1 MSVGRKTI
9 LILVL
14 LLTPVAVYLVC
25 KFTNE
30 ELSTWL
36 SPMVSLAGT
45 VVGFFTGKS
54 SGSSVKNETQTGDN
68 NIRMGNISN
77 TGQFNI
83 NSEVDNG
90 IHKN

>member
-54 SGSSVKNETQTGDN
+54 SGNSVNKENKIVKKAKLHD
-68 NIRMGNISN
+68 ISGNKAPVI
-77 TGQFNI
+77 I
-83 NSEVDNG
+83 NSDVN
-90 IHKN
+90 KN

>member
-54 SGSSVKNETQTGDN
+54 SGNSVNKETKIVKKAKLRD
-68 NIRMGNISN
+68 ISGNQ
-77 TGQFNI
+77 GQVII
-83 NSEVDNG
+83 NSDVNNG
-90 IHKN
+90 IQKN

>member
-54 SGSSVKNETQTGDN
+54 SGNSVNKETKIVKKAKLRD
-68 NIRMGNISN
+68 ISGNKEPVI
-77 TGQFNI
+77 I
-83 NSEVDNG
+83 NSDVN
-90 IHKN
+90 KN

>member
-54 SGSSVKNETQTGDN
+54 SGNSVSKETKIVKKAKLRD
-68 NIRMGNISN
+68 ISGNHAPVI
-77 TGQFNI
+77 I
-83 NSEVDNG
+83 NSDVN
-90 IHKN
+90 KN